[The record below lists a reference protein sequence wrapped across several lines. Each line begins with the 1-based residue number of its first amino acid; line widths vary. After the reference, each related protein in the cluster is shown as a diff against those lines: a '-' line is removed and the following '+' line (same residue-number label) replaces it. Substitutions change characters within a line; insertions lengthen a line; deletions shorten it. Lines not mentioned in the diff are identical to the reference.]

1 MQAQGNEA
9 LALLITVLGS
19 ILGVLSTPLFVRA
32 LLRSVSEVRVDEVAM
47 IVQLV
52 VQILIPVAIG
62 IMLQRTVTA
71 VKEYATKHK
80 TMLSQV
86 ADVSIVMLMWEAI
99 SRDQVRHRSS
109 AFGSCFGS
117 PAFTDCVQ
125 RLLARRLHQGLNYAI
140 DTPVRC
146 ISVF

>member
-1 MQAQGNEA
+1 MQAKGNEA
-9 LALLITVLGS
+9 LALLLTVLGS

-32 LLRSVSEVRVDEVAM
+32 LLRSVSEVQVDEIAM

-62 IMLQRTVTA
+62 IMLQKMVTA
-71 VKEYATKHK
+71 VKDYATKHK

-99 SRDQVRHRSS
+99 SRDQVRHTSS
-109 AFGSCFGS
+109 AFSSC
-117 PAFTDCVQ
+117 V
-125 RLLARRLHQGLNYAI
+125 H
-140 DTPVRC
+140 
-146 ISVF
+146 